1 MIRTL
6 SSISFQSY
14 FRLYSNLQ
22 AGGKYDCIDRTMND
36 NKSTKSKPNI
46 IIILADDL
54 GFSDI
59 SCFGSE
65 IPTPHID
72 SLASSKNGMRFTQM
86 YNCARCCPSR
96 ASLLTGMY
104 PHQAGIGHMVY
115 DAGVGEEYQGYLREH
130 VETIAEIM
138 RNKGGYKTYMCG
150 KWHVGGEYP
159 PDASHEW
166 IQSTM
171 GNSSHPLPTQRGFD
185 EFYGT
190 LGGGGSYYQPP
201 SLVKND
207 KVIKETMPEGF
218 YYTDAINDEA
228 CCMIQSAC
236 QNDTKD
242 PFFLYVAHVAP
253 HWPLHAPKG
262 ESDCIKYF
270 NSQITPTIESSKEQI
285 EKFKGKYMRGWD
297 HIRKERHQRL
307 IDQTLISPGWPC
319 SPRDQYSLPWDEV
332 KNKEWEDARMAAYA
346 AQISILDQGIG
357 RILET
362 LHKTGSYSNTVIFF
376 FSDNGG
382 CGKPSCIAL
391 TLSYFNADGNF
402 LIKLSI

>member
-1 MIRTL
+1 MSDLIFHLQKNEGPYLIRTFHSKL
-6 SSISFQSY
+6 TSVCVLFSK
-14 FRLYSNLQ
+14 Q
-22 AGGKYDCIDRTMND
+22 AQYIQDCTVRAMNEME
-36 NKSTKSKPNI
+36 STKSKPNI

-72 SLASSKNGMRFTQM
+72 SLASSKNGGMRFTQM

-115 DAGVGEEYQGYLREH
+115 DAGVGEEYQGYLRED

-171 GNSSHPLPTQRGFD
+171 GDSSHPLPTQRGFD

-201 SLVKND
+201 SLVKNAE
-207 KVIKETMPEGF
+207 VIKETMPEDF
-218 YYTDAINDEA
+218 YYTDAINDQA
-228 CCMIQSAC
+228 CRMIESAC
-236 QNDTKD
+236 QNDMKD
-242 PFFLYVAHVAP
+242 PFFLYLAHVAP
-253 HWPLHAPKG
+253 HWPLHAPK
-262 ESDCIKYF
+262 D
-270 NSQITPTIESSKEQI
+270 
-285 EKFKGKYMRGWD
+285 
-297 HIRKERHQRL
+297 
-307 IDQTLISPGWPC
+307 
-319 SPRDQYSLPWDEV
+319 
-332 KNKEWEDARMAAYA
+332 
-346 AQISILDQGIG
+346 
-357 RILET
+357 
-362 LHKTGSYSNTVIFF
+362 
-376 FSDNGG
+376 
-382 CGKPSCIAL
+382 
-391 TLSYFNADGNF
+391 
-402 LIKLSI
+402 